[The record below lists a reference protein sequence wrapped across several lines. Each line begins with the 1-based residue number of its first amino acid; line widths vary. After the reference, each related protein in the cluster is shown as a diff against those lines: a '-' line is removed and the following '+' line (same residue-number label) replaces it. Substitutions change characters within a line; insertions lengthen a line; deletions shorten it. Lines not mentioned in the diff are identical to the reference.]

1 MDYVFDV
8 MVDEPIIIDGTTVI
22 RVTRIQ
28 AESQVKFGIAGP
40 LEVWREEIPVEE
52 YTSTETTRELA
63 SLYR

>member
-8 MVDEPIIIDGTTVI
+8 LVDEPIIIDGETTI
-22 RVTRIQ
+22 RVLKIQ

-52 YTSTETTRELA
+52 YNPTETTGELA
-63 SLYR
+63 SLSR